1 MLAGSDEDVD
11 NDDEI
16 DVAAADDN
24 VDDDDDDDEENDD
37 DDDDCNLNYLKIRKC
52 EARTA
57 RARRIEVLAGRT
69 LNL

>member
-24 VDDDDDDDEENDD
+24 VDDDDDDDEENHD
-37 DDDDCNLNYLKIRKC
+37 DDDDCNYLKIRKC

-69 LNL
+69 RNL

>member
-24 VDDDDDDDEENDD
+24 VDDDDDDDEENHDD
-37 DDDDCNLNYLKIRKC
+37 NDDCNYLKIRKC

-69 LNL
+69 RNL

>member
-24 VDDDDDDDEENDD
+24 VDDDDDDDEENHD
-37 DDDDCNLNYLKIRKC
+37 DDDDCNYLKIRKC

-57 RARRIEVLAGRT
+57 RARIIEVLAGRT
-69 LNL
+69 RNL

>member
-1 MLAGSDEDVD
+1 MLAGSDEDV
-11 NDDEI
+11 NYDDEI
-16 DVAAADDN
+16 DAAATDDDDN
-24 VDDDDDDDEENDD
+24 VADDEDNHDDDDSG
-37 DDDDCNLNYLKIRKC
+37 NYLKIRKC

>member
-24 VDDDDDDDEENDD
+24 VDDDDEENHD
-37 DDDDCNLNYLKIRKC
+37 DDDDCNYLKIRKC

-69 LNL
+69 RNL

>member
-1 MLAGSDEDVD
+1 MLAGSDEDID

-16 DVAAADDN
+16 DAAADDDADNDN
-24 VDDDDDDDEENDD
+24 VAADDDDEDNHDD
-37 DDDDCNLNYLKIRKC
+37 DDEDYLKIRKC

-69 LNL
+69 RNL

>member
-16 DVAAADDN
+16 DVAADDDN
-24 VDDDDDDDEENDD
+24 VDDDDDDDDEENHDD
-37 DDDDCNLNYLKIRKC
+37 DDSGNYLKIRKC

-69 LNL
+69 RNL

>member
-16 DVAAADDN
+16 DVAATDDN
-24 VDDDDDDDEENDD
+24 VDDDDDDDDEENHD
-37 DDDDCNLNYLKIRKC
+37 DDDDCNYLKIRKC

-69 LNL
+69 RNL

>member
-16 DVAAADDN
+16 DVAAADDT
-24 VDDDDDDDEENDD
+24 VDDDDDDDEENHD
-37 DDDDCNLNYLKIRKC
+37 DDDDCNYLKIRKC

-69 LNL
+69 RNL